1 MLKSALFDL
10 DGTLADTEV
19 LKAKALASSV
29 QKFGGIVSH
38 EIYKNVMG
46 QSWEAVTGVFFR
58 HAGIDVALDRFN
70 PVFREEYGRLI
81 DSELSAK
88 PSVSEFIEVL
98 KSKNSTI
105 GLVSSASPWMIQ
117 KTLAKLKLENTF
129 DVIVSNAE
137 VERHKPHP
145 DAYLF
150 ALEKLA
156 VSNNEAIAFEDSESG
171 FQAAQAAGL
180 KVYGVRHSY
189 NNLHDFSLCAGTI
202 MSFEECLT
210 QRLFNG

>member
-1 MLKSALFDL
+1 MKCVLFDL

-29 QKFGGIVSH
+29 QTFGGTASH
-38 EIYKNVMG
+38 ELYKSIMG
-46 QSWEAVTGVFFR
+46 QSWEAVTGTFFR
-58 HAGIDVALDRFN
+58 HAGIEVSLDRFN
-70 PVFREEYGRLI
+70 PIFREEYSRLI
-81 DSELSAK
+81 DSDLSTNTA
-88 PSVSEFIEVL
+88 VSEFIKFL
-98 KSKNSTI
+98 KLKNISI

-117 KTLAKLKLENTF
+117 KTLSKLRLENTF

-156 VSNNEAIAFEDSESG
+156 VASRDSIAFEDSEPG
-171 FQAAQAAGL
+171 VQAAIEAGL
-180 KVYGVRHSY
+180 KVYGIRHSY
-189 NNLHDFSLCAGTI
+189 NELHDFSRCAYTFS
-202 MSFEECLT
+202 SFEDLELM
-210 QRLFNG
+210 RVLNE